1 MNPIS
6 NEMET
11 VELSSIFTLTTREV
25 EILKCLAQGNTD
37 REIANLL
44 RLSERTIHHHVEH
57 ILVKL
62 RAKNRT
68 HAVVKGLQLDVV
80 QLR

>member
-6 NEMET
+6 SEMET

>member
-1 MNPIS
+1 MNQI
-6 NEMET
+6 NNAMET

-68 HAVVKGLQLDVV
+68 HAVVKGLQLDVG

>member
-1 MNPIS
+1 MNQI
-6 NEMET
+6 NNAMET

>member
-1 MNPIS
+1 MNQIS
-6 NEMET
+6 SAAQSD
-11 VELSSIFTLTTREV
+11 ELSSVFNLTTREV
-25 EILKCLAQGNTD
+25 EILKRVAQGNTD

-44 RLSERTIHHHVEH
+44 GLSEKTIHHHVEH

-68 HAVVKGLQLDVV
+68 HAVVKGLQLNVV
-80 QLR
+80 QL